1 MNLDSNC
8 ENYINTICTAAREQ
22 LRFPQQVQL
31 SKMTLKSAIERGLRE
46 EANSITS
53 EMIQEKDGLE
63 IINEELIP
71 ALNTVGEG
79 FEKGTVFLASA
90 TDEC

>member
-1 MNLDSNC
+1 MRIILI
-8 ENYINTICTAAREQ
+8 EICTAAGN
-22 LRFPQQVQL
+22 
-31 SKMTLKSAIERGLRE
+31 SSGSATGSAHKMTLKSAIERGLRE

-79 FEKGTVFLASA
+79 FEKGTVFFASA